1 MTTSRTLR
9 QLLPVLCLSLFAATE
24 LQAAPL
30 FAVQQLPF
38 AARDVNDT
46 GQVVGN
52 LGGQAALLTN
62 GVVTTLGAGPALAI
76 NNNGEVLGSN
86 WLWRPGLGRTT
97 PGFSNAVAF
106 NNVGQ
111 VVGRDQPFG
120 SGAYIWNPNTG
131 QQQIGIVYQG
141 SGPPETGSFDVWDV
155 NDAGEVALNFDLWPL
170 PSGSVFGGGGIWR
183 SATDTVPWQELPGEC
198 CGSAAWDG
206 QVNNSGFGAGIALLA
221 RSPLLEPEL
230 PPGLDPSEFVCP
242 QGCGGL
248 LLMGPDGQAQYV
260 ALLGWNDYFGQL
272 NDLNDLNAMVG
283 EAGRYSVLGS
293 GQRNYSFETAA
304 FIASPDFG
312 LKYLDELIDPA
323 MGLPQGVK
331 LVDALALNNR
341 NQVIAL
347 GSDGGSYLLTPVP
360 GPATVWLLSTA
371 LGGLVWAG
379 RTRPA

>member
-1 MTTSRTLR
+1 MTTARILR

-62 GVVTTLGAGPALAI
+62 GVVTTLGPGPALAI

-86 WLWRPGLGRTT
+86 WLWRPGLGRTA

-111 VVGRDQPFG
+111 VVGRGQPFG
-120 SGAYIWNPNTG
+120 SGAYIWNPITG
-131 QQQIGIVYQG
+131 QQQIAIIYRGF
-141 SGPPETGSFDVWDV
+141 PETGSFNVWDI
-155 NDAGEVALNFDLWPL
+155 NDAGEVALSFDLWNN
-170 PSGSVFGGGGIWR
+170 VYGGGGVWR
-183 SATDTVPWQELPGEC
+183 SPGDTVEWQGLPGEC
-198 CGSAAWDG
+198 CTSASFNG
-206 QVNNSGFGAGIALLA
+206 QLNELGFGAGIALLA
-221 RSPLLEPEL
+221 QSPLTEAGL
-230 PPGLDPSEFVCP
+230 PPGLDANEFICP
-242 QGCGGL
+242 NGCGGL
-248 LLMGPDGQAQYV
+248 LLMSPDGEAEYV
-260 ALLGWNDYFGQL
+260 GLLGWNDYLGAA
-272 NDLNDLNAMVG
+272 NDLNDRNMLVG
-283 EAGRYSVLGS
+283 RAGRYAVLGP
-293 GQRNYSFETAA
+293 GQGNFSFEEAA
-304 FIASPDFG
+304 FLASTEFG
-312 LKYLDELIDPA
+312 IKYLDELIDPS

-341 NQVIAL
+341 NEVIAL

-360 GPATVWLLSTA
+360 VPAAAWLLASA
-371 LGGLVWAG
+371 LGGLGWLRRS
-379 RTRPA
+379 RTA